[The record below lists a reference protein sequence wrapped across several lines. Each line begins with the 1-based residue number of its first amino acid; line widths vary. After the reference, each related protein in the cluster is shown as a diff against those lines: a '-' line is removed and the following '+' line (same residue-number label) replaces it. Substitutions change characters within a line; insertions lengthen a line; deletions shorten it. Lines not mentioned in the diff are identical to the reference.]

1 MNYSIDSEIKDE
13 IFIILQKAVF
23 VLISEVAVFLVTLSN
38 FHKNEEYITGSFVII
53 YLYMQYHGEGKGK
66 VEKGRVG

>member
-38 FHKNEEYITGSFVII
+38 FHKNEECITRSFVII
-53 YLYMQYHGEGKGK
+53 YLYMQYHGE
-66 VEKGRVG
+66 EKGREE